1 MLMTLSLLACNDGS
15 EQIEKKV
22 NPSQKKN
29 ITTFPE
35 RSNNTSTQAEM
46 HTQQEKNN
54 LLNKIQILEAQLLDA
69 NAFQP
74 ELDNALEEIIALQEQ
89 LKSTE
94 SQLKEAEEKMLSA
107 TEMAKSKPSNNDKW
121 MELIDENI
129 KLLDNL
135 SELKKDLQDLDIKY
149 QLSLQQN
156 ELLKMDVISN
166 QQRINSKN

>member
-15 EQIEKKV
+15 EQIVKKV
-22 NPSQKKN
+22 NLSQKKN
-29 ITTFPE
+29 MTTFPE
-35 RSNNTSTQAEM
+35 RSNNISTQAET
-46 HTQQEKNN
+46 HTQLEKKS

-74 ELDNALEEIIALQEQ
+74 ELDNALEEIIALQAQ

-107 TEMAKSKPSNNDKW
+107 TEMAKSKTSNDDRW
-121 MELIDENI
+121 IELIDENI

-135 SELKKDLQDLDIKY
+135 SELKKDLQTLDIKY

-156 ELLKMDVISN
+156 E
-166 QQRINSKN
+166 